1 VCAASAV
8 LLVDFVRVPDMNL
21 AEGAVASRDVEAV
34 AGFDFVDDEATAA
47 RREAARAE
55 IEPVYDFDAQLAT
68 RLQTRISNTFEM
80 SRLSWV
86 KAVKDRAAEASE
98 AEREAGDAD
107 SGGGE
112 EAELAL
118 TQPVV
123 DTLARSF
130 VEELGLSLDASEL
143 AVLVE
148 RGFSEEIEA
157 ATNTLV
163 AQSMR
168 HNVIADRSLLP
179 PGGGAVLVIRI
190 QEQSRIEQRLLGL
203 DGVHTLE
210 EARRGISLSVLER
223 MDDDP
228 ATRVAAT
235 LARATIRPNFSYNQL
250 MTEDRRQEAV
260 DAVEPVVLRIAR
272 GTTIVRE
279 GDVVTA
285 SQLAMA
291 EELQHSA
298 GDRNVFA
305 VTGALFAFC
314 TLLLGTVYS
323 FAGVYIRKFSTRWR
337 DLVAMGFLLVLTLG
351 LCRLVV
357 EISEPLV
364 MGNSA
369 LAPQTI
375 WYLVPIAGVVLL
387 VRILVNSETSLV
399 FALVASLLAGM
410 MMEQRVTYTVFF
422 VVSSVVA
429 AGAIG
434 KDRERSSIL
443 RAGFYTGLLSAAFV
457 LLVDLFLLHLPESGG
472 AAVRPVWDAAFAF
485 FGGVLSSFLVL
496 GLVPLF
502 EQFGFVTDLQLLEMG
517 NLDHPLLRNLMLRA
531 PGTYHHSVIVGTLA
545 EAAAEAVGCNA
556 LLCRVC
562 SYFHDI
568 GKAIKPQYFA
578 ENQRNMPNV
587 HERLPP
593 RMSAQLII
601 DHVREGGAIARRN
614 NLPQPIIDA
623 IYQHHGDGLLKHF
636 YDKARAQDP
645 SAEEADFRYPGPR
658 PDTREMGIIMLA
670 DKTEAACRSIQDP
683 TPERVSAM
691 IQKIVNSVIQ
701 DGQFQD
707 CPLTVKDLYIIAE
720 TFQQV
725 MLGIYHHRVEYPDTR
740 AISRGEEGATKPPA
754 EAVITLELPA
764 LEEMIRQDREAA
776 GAPVP
781 PPVVPDGPDAANDY
795 ESVQNLPGLDTEE
808 ALPES

>member
-1 VCAASAV
+1 M
-8 LLVDFVRVPDMNL
+8 DFVRVPDVNL
-21 AEGAVASRDVEAV
+21 QEGAVASRDVEAV
-34 AGFDFVDDEATAA
+34 AGFDFVDDQATAA
-47 RREAARAE
+47 RRQAAGAE
-55 IEPVYDFDAQLAT
+55 IEPVYDFDAQLAS

-86 KAVKDRAAEASE
+86 KAMKDNAAT
-98 AEREAGDAD
+98 
-107 SGGGE
+107 
-112 EAELAL
+112 AELEDAPAAPDGDEGAAVAPL
-118 TQPVV
+118 PQVV
-123 DTLARSF
+123 RDALARSF

-148 RGFSEEIEA
+148 QGFSEQIEA

-163 AQSMR
+163 AQAMR
-168 HNVIADRSLLP
+168 HNVISDRSMLP
-179 PGGGAVLVIRI
+179 PRGGPILVIRI
-190 QEQSRIEQRLLGL
+190 QEQSRVEQRLLGL

-228 ATRVAAT
+228 GSRVAAT
-235 LARATIRPNFSYNQL
+235 LARATIRANFSYNQL
-250 MTEDRRQEAV
+250 LTEDRRQAAV
-260 DAVEPVVLRIAR
+260 DGVEPVVLRIAR

-285 SQLAMA
+285 SQLAMV

-323 FAGVYIRKFSTRWR
+323 FAGVYIRKFSTEWR

-351 LCRLVV
+351 LSRLVV
-357 EISEPLV
+357 EIAEPLV

-375 WYLVPIAGVVLL
+375 WYLVPVAGVVLL

-443 RAGFYTGLLSAAFV
+443 RSGFYTGLLSAAFV
-457 LLVDLFLLHLPESGG
+457 LLIDLFLLHLPESGG
-472 AAVRPVWDAAFAF
+472 ADVRPVWDAAFAF

-614 NLPQPIIDA
+614 NLPKPIVDA

-636 YDKARAQDP
+636 YDKARAEDP
-645 SAEEADFRYPGPR
+645 DVDEADFRYPGPR

-740 AISRGEEGATKPPA
+740 AISRGEEGATRPPA
-754 EAVITLELPA
+754 DAVITLELPA
-764 LEEMIRQDREAA
+764 LEEMIRQERETTNEEP
-776 GAPVP
+776 APP
-781 PPVVPDGPDAANDY
+781 LRPEGPDPANDY
-795 ESVQNLPGLDTEE
+795 ESIQNLPGLDTEE
-808 ALPES
+808 QLPES